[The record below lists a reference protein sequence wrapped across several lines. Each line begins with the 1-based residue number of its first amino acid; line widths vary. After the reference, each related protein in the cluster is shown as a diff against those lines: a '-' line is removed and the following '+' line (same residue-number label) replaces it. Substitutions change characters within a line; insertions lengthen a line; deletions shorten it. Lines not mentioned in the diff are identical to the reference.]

1 MSILI
6 DGRPIRD
13 PISGSAVFI
22 IELINSLNELK
33 INPKL
38 FLQGNQNK
46 NKQLENFKFQKTV
59 LSNGNKTIENIFYE
73 IGFNS
78 PKSYRNDLKI
88 SHETY
93 FGRLPF
99 KADKSIA
106 TIHDVIPLDF
116 PEWFTWKNSLFSK
129 RNFRRQIKNADC
141 CIFSSNYTKERVKHF
156 GDIIGD
162 YEVIPLAVSNYI
174 HINAG
179 SYLDFG
185 KSSGL
190 LSKVK
195 PHSYVLAVGNIEPRK
210 NLTLI
215 AESIR
220 KINKALSL
228 DLDFVIAGH
237 ANFEAKKILEKVA
250 TKLGKNP
257 IILGFVTNEQKIE
270 LYKHCACHVFA
281 SKYEGFGIPP
291 VESIVIG
298 SPTVIANNS
307 SLKEL
312 IPNEVMSFDYD
323 SVDNLS
329 NAIENN
335 LYMNSHNII
344 GDRIINYINFYKW
357 ERVAKDYLNIYRQL
371 GYLDD

>member
-1 MSILI
+1 LI

-22 IELINSLNELK
+22 IELVNSLNELK

-78 PKSYRNDLKI
+78 PKSYRKALKI

-129 RNFRRQIKNADC
+129 RNFRRQIKNADR

-371 GYLDD
+371 GYLDDQ

>member
-22 IELINSLNELK
+22 IELVNSLNELK

-78 PKSYRNDLKI
+78 PKSYRKALKI

-129 RNFRRQIKNADC
+129 RNFRRQIKNADR

-281 SKYEGFGIPP
+281 SKYEGFGIPLIEAIHFNCNIILSDIKVFREITNNEGQFFDP
-291 VESIVIG
+291 NSPEDLSHKIIECLIDKSKFKINKRILEKYNINNITQSII
-298 SPTVIANNS
+298 
-307 SLKEL
+307 
-312 IPNEVMSFDYD
+312 
-323 SVDNLS
+323 
-329 NAIENN
+329 N
-335 LYMNSHNII
+335 LY
-344 GDRIINYINFYKW
+344 
-357 ERVAKDYLNIYRQL
+357 
-371 GYLDD
+371 